1 MRKPPALLSWLE
13 KGLKPVTAAPRA
25 FVPSPVSASLGEL
38 TRKAF
43 RYLFHLAA
51 LLEKLPV
58 LSQANASESTEP
70 EKLYQ
75 ALHSAAL
82 KLEALYEKQ
91 SASDTEDNRSS
102 RGASTSL

>member
-1 MRKPPALLSWLE
+1 
-13 KGLKPVTAAPRA
+13 
-25 FVPSPVSASLGEL
+25 L

-75 ALHSAAL
+75 SLHSAAL

-91 SASDTEDNRSS
+91 SASDTEDNQSS